1 MADNNTQKKSFKEWF
16 EEHKKPILIGSGI
29 FVAVVAGSVVC
40 YKIGKKKSVGYLL
53 DPIETIV
60 MRNENDPVS
69 HVALTYDTNKLIAE
83 NKFKVMNLLSDHVD
97 DIPDFKENVLD
108 KTLEGVVEA
117 RELIDKYFDDLFEKI
132 DPSKIAAI
140 SVAYDIV

>member
-1 MADNNTQKKSFKEWF
+1 MANNNTENKSFKEWF
-16 EEHKKPILIGSGI
+16 EEHKKPILIGGGI
-29 FVAVVAGSVVC
+29 FIAVVAGTIVC

-53 DPIETIV
+53 DPIET
-60 MRNENDPVS
+60 VS
-69 HVALTYDTNKLIAE
+69 HVALTYDTNKCIAE

-108 KTLEGVVEA
+108 KTLDGVVEA
-117 RELIDKYFDDLFEKI
+117 RDLIDKYFDDLFEKI
-132 DPSKIAAI
+132 DPSKIGAI